1 MVPNQQPDE
10 LSSLPR
16 AQTGPNLLATEGQF
30 IPGPAH
36 GRIPVSAIFVSGF
49 GLWRNLPSWANF
61 SDKIAAIAVRL
72 HLKFW
77 KSKLITIRPANL

>member
-16 AQTGPNLLATEGQF
+16 AQT
-30 IPGPAH
+30 